1 MYTLTGGLEG
11 RRSWQNLSPILILT
25 AQGPQLY
32 LFIFQQFSLLREI
45 CGLSFLSETFS
56 LKKGYSSYRAAATL
70 PTYFIS
76 RKSNEHLLRAKCF
89 MLGIGN
95 LKKNKKQC
103 LPQGN
108 STVQ

>member
-1 MYTLTGGLEG
+1 MYTLIDGLEG
-11 RRSWQNLSPILILT
+11 RCIWQNLSPILVLT
-25 AQGPQLY
+25 AQGPQVC
-32 LFIFQQFSLLREI
+32 LFIFQQFSLLR
-45 CGLSFLSETFS
+45 GNLWPFLFGKTFS

-76 RKSNEHLLRAKCF
+76 RKCNEHLLRAKCF
-89 MLGIGN
+89 MLGIGDP
-95 LKKNKKQC
+95 KKNEKQY

>member
-1 MYTLTGGLEG
+1 MHLAESKSHFDFDSSGPTSVFIHFSTIFFAEG
-11 RRSWQNLSPILILT
+11 NLLPF
-25 AQGPQLY
+25 
-32 LFIFQQFSLLREI
+32 LF
-45 CGLSFLSETFS
+45 GKTFS

-76 RKSNEHLLRAKCF
+76 RKCNEHLLWAKCF

-95 LKKNKKQC
+95 PKKNEKQC